1 MIPALMLLLLCQDN
15 EYVQKLDKV
24 KYNLAVRSCK
34 EAERKLDS
42 DEATAIERLTR
53 IIEDG
58 DLPKK
63 ECTLFV
69 QQTDAYDPP
78 YAFLPFQYRARARMS
93 LAAKAASSAEKK
105 RQLEEAVR
113 DLEESV
119 KRNVRSSASFLEAAK
134 ADLQKLA
141 AASAPAAPAPAS
153 APRDP
158 PAVTLAALRTK
169 QAQLLAENRFQSARL
184 LADREGAG
192 LPDAD
197 RAELVS
203 RAEKACRSFLT
214 EEMRRFRGRVQQVAS
229 VADLRAMTKD
239 EFEVTFELP
248 PPAEIAIAHPAYDWA
263 RRQAGVFADVWAN
276 RKPGAAL
283 LAAAE
288 EAAPLEEGGE
298 NPWFR
303 ICEGLAYRDLLG
315 EIERR
320 MASIADAPKARRDP
334 LNAEVRERLGTWTAF
349 VEHLGTRAS
358 WVEEHSKALRALVDR
373 QPREL
378 AELEGED
385 LRSCFEKFP
394 VEPGLRALEDRLR
407 KFDAA
412 GGLTRESRRKLYEL
426 VVAARSF
433 RLFLEGKGEEEV
445 CRGVRDDLETLAKVG
460 GAADPD
466 RFGPRI
472 RRVYDSLR

>member
-42 DEATAIERLTR
+42 DEASAIDRLTR
-53 IIEDG
+53 IIDDG
-58 DLPKK
+58 DLSKK

-69 QQTDAYDPP
+69 QQTDVYDPP

-93 LAAKAASSAEKK
+93 LAAKAASPAEKK
-105 RQLEEAVR
+105 RQLDEAVR

-119 KRNVRSSASFLEAAK
+119 KRNVKSSASYLEAAK
-134 ADLQKLA
+134 AELQKLA
-141 AASAPAAPAPAS
+141 AASAPTPAAP
-153 APRDP
+153 P
-158 PAVTLAALRTK
+158 PAPPEPPSVTLAALRTK

-192 LPDAD
+192 LPAAD

-203 RAEKACRSFLT
+203 LAEKACRSYLT
-214 EEMRRFRGRVQQVAS
+214 EEMRRFRGRVQRVAS

-248 PPAEIAIAHPAYDWA
+248 PQAEIAIAHPAYDWA
-263 RRQAGVFADVWAN
+263 RREAGVFADVWAN
-276 RKPGAAL
+276 RKPGSAL

-288 EAAPLEEGGE
+288 EAAHLEEGGE

-303 ICEGLAYRDLLG
+303 ICEGLAYQDLLG
-315 EIERR
+315 EVERR
-320 MASIADAPKARRDP
+320 MTSIADAPKARRDQ
-334 LNAEVRERLGTWTAF
+334 LNAEVRERLGTWTSF
-349 VEHLGTRAS
+349 VEHLGARAS
-358 WVEEHSKALRALVDR
+358 WVDDHSKALRALIDR
-373 QPREL
+373 QPRDP
-378 AELEGED
+378 AELDGED
-385 LRSCFEKFP
+385 LRSCFERFP
-394 VEPGLRALEDRLR
+394 VEPQLQALEDRLR
-407 KFDAA
+407 KLDAA
-412 GGLTRESRRKLYEL
+412 GGLTRESRRKIFEL
-426 VVAARSF
+426 LVAARSF
-433 RLFLEGKGEEEV
+433 RLFLEGKTEPEV
-445 CRGVRDDLETLAKVG
+445 CKGVRDDLENLVKLG

-466 RFGPRI
+466 HFGPRI